1 MALGEKR
8 RLGDILIDAGKITIY
23 QLQEA
28 LKSQRVLGK
37 KLGEVLVESR
47 IISEEDILESIETQ
61 T

>member
-8 RLGDILIDAGKITIY
+8 RLGDILVDAGKITIY

-37 KLGEVLVESR
+37 KLGEGISR
-47 IISEEDILESIETQ
+47 EYDN
-61 T
+61 

>member
-1 MALGEKR
+1 MELGEKC

-47 IISEEDILESIETQ
+47 IISEEDILEAIET
-61 T
+61 